1 MRPRVKTYSAE
12 NKSVARLCLRVVCI
26 VLLVMS
32 VLFFFLMQRVKS
44 RELDQEIARLKQ
56 EQAEAIKDL
65 NQLDSRIEQLKSPG
79 RILPIAKDVLGMQER
94 Q

>member
-1 MRPRVKTYSAE
+1 MRPRVKAHSDD
-12 NKSVARLCLRVVCI
+12 KSVVRLCLRIVCV

-32 VLFFFLMQRVKS
+32 VLFLFLMQRVKS
-44 RELDQEIARLKQ
+44 RGLDQEIARLKQ
-56 EQAEAIKDL
+56 EQAETIKDL